1 MRFGEA
7 KMFHK
12 HPKDAVVLV
21 GAMLILLAEA
31 LYKSTAKIQWQV
43 DTGKGW
49 EDLSGECGK
58 RLIIKDFK
66 AADVGSYR
74 VLCDGTSSRPAKVS
88 LVGSPVE
95 AEAFLGTPTDDVL
108 LEILEGTGKDL
119 NPTQLPK
126 IMAAIT
132 KKMPDTLKE

>member
-1 MRFGEA
+1 
-7 KMFHK
+7 MFHK
-12 HPKDAVVLV
+12 HPKDSVVLM

-66 AADVGSYR
+66 EADQGNYR

-88 LVGSPVE
+88 LMGAPVE
-95 AEAFLGTPTDDVL
+95 AEALLGTPTNDVL

-119 NPTQLPK
+119 APTKLAKVQ
-126 IMAAIT
+126 AAIT
-132 KKMPDTLKE
+132 KVMPEALKE